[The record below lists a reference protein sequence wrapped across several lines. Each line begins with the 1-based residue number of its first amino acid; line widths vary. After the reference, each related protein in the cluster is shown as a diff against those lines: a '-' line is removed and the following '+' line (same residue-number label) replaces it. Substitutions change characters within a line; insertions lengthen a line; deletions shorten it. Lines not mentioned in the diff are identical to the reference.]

1 MPDALDFAAELNEE
15 QCAAATAPDGPQLV
29 LAAAGTGKT
38 RTLVYRLAYLVHQGV
53 DRSRILLLT
62 FTNKAAREMLER
74 ANELVGP
81 SATRPWSGT
90 FHHVANRFLRQYAD
104 RLGFRRDYVIM
115 DRDDGRTLMRGC
127 LRDLKLDSKEF
138 PRRDVL
144 LGLLSESANT
154 QRTMEWVAERRFA
167 ETETPV
173 EDVLRVLEL
182 YCDRKRALDGMD
194 FDDLLLNALLLLK
207 ENPDILERFQE
218 QFRYVLVDEYQ
229 DTNPVQAELVD
240 LLAAKHRNLF
250 VVGDD
255 FQCIYSWRGA
265 DFRNIMTFAERY
277 PDATI
282 YKLETNYRSVP
293 EVLAVANAVVDGSD
307 VSETFRKELRATREA
322 YERPREMILRDGEH
336 QARFVAEQI
345 QRFRREGYRHRDI
358 AVLYRAH
365 FHSMEL
371 QMALTRSHVPHN
383 ITSGIRFF
391 EQAHVKDVL
400 CLLRVVG
407 SAEDELA
414 FQRLICLLP
423 GVGEKTGAKLWAKLG
438 GQFRA
443 TDPVSRVAL
452 REAIPARGRERW
464 APVDEL
470 LGEIEE
476 EGLVSSMGE
485 IVKRFV
491 DVFYRTYAVDSF
503 ENADE
508 RLEDINEL
516 TTECGKF
523 EKLEEFLS
531 DVALQ
536 SNLDAETDE
545 EGAAADAVR
554 LSTIHQ
560 AKGLEWPVV
569 IVLWCSEK
577 MFPSPKAL
585 DEDEL
590 GDGEAEERR
599 LFYVAVTR
607 ACDELLLCAP
617 SVRRMRD
624 GGVMFCERSRFLD
637 ELSADVIQSH
647 RVGYI

>member
-1 MPDALDFAAELNEE
+1 MAERLDFAAELNAE

-38 RTLVYRLAYLVHQGV
+38 RTLVYRLAYLVSGGV

-74 ANELVGP
+74 ADTLVGP
-81 SATRPWSGT
+81 SPTRPWSGT
-90 FHHVANRFLRQYAD
+90 FHHVANRFLRSYAD
-104 RLGFRRDYVIM
+104 RLGYRRDYVIL
-115 DRDDGRTLMRGC
+115 DRDDARTLMRSC
-127 LRDLKLDSKEF
+127 LRDLKLDTKEF
-138 PRRDVL
+138 PRREVL
-144 LGLLSESANT
+144 LGILSESANT
-154 QRTMEWVAERRFA
+154 QTPMDAVAETRFA
-167 ETETPV
+167 DTEVSV

-182 YCDRKRALDGMD
+182 YCDRKRALDAMD
-194 FDDLLLNALLLLK
+194 FDDLLVNALLLLR
-207 ENPDILERFQE
+207 ENPDILDRLQE

-277 PDATI
+277 PDARI

-293 EVLAVANAVVDGSD
+293 EVLAVANEVVDGSD
-307 VSETFRKELRATREA
+307 VPETFRKELRSTRES
-322 YERPREMILRDGEH
+322 YERPRELILRDGEH

-345 QRFRREGYRHRDI
+345 RQCRREGYRYSDM

-371 QMALTRSHVPHN
+371 QMALTRSHIPHN

-400 CLLRVVG
+400 CLLRVVSSG
-407 SAEDELA
+407 EDELA
-414 FQRLICLLP
+414 FQRLVCLLP
-423 GVGEKTGAKLWAKLG
+423 GVGEKTGAKIWAKLG
-438 GQFRA
+438 GTFNTA
-443 TDPVSRVAL
+443 DAASRTTL
-452 REAIPARGRERW
+452 RNAIPVRGRERW
-464 APVDEL
+464 APVDAL
-470 LGEIEE
+470 LEE
-476 EGLVSSMGE
+476 VHTEGLTCRMGE
-485 IVKRFV
+485 IVTRFV
-491 DVFYRTYAVDSF
+491 DVFYRTYAIDTF

-508 RLEDINEL
+508 RLDDIGEL
-516 TTECGKF
+516 TVECGKF
-523 EKLEEFLS
+523 ERLEEFLA

-536 SNLDAETDE
+536 TNLDAETDDE
-545 EGAAADAVR
+545 ESADAVR

-569 IVLWCSEK
+569 IVLWCAEK

-585 DEDEL
+585 AGDEL

-607 ACDELLLCAP
+607 ACDELMLCAP
-617 SVRRMRD
+617 TVRRMRD
-624 GGVMFCERSRFLD
+624 GGVIFCERSRFL
-637 ELSADVIQSH
+637 EALSPDVVERH